1 MARSPRNTQKRN
13 TRRMFRSKAIAL
25 CNKHGIF
32 FDNTPRDSVLI
43 EHCLKFFP
51 MQRRP
56 NQVIKMELLQA
67 MGAITIVPTPKV
79 AAPKKMK
86 ARVKT
91 NFYESREWR
100 EVRYKA
106 LVKNNGKCECCGAG
120 KHNGKILHVD
130 HILPRSLF
138 PARELDITNLQVL
151 CEDCNLGKSNKDVT
165 DWRERAG

>member
-1 MARSPRNTQKRN
+1 MARNPRNPQKRIA
-13 TRRMFRSKAIAL
+13 RRMFRRKAIAL
-25 CNKHGIF
+25 CNKNGIF
-32 FDNTPRDSVLI
+32 FDNCPPDKVLI

-67 MGAITIVPTPKV
+67 MGAITIVATAKPDKPRKV
-79 AAPKKMK
+79 
-86 ARVKT
+86 RVKT
-91 NFYESREWR
+91 SFYESREWR

-106 LVKNNGKCECCGAG
+106 LVKNNGKCECCGSG

-138 PARELDITNLQVL
+138 PDRELDVTNLQVL